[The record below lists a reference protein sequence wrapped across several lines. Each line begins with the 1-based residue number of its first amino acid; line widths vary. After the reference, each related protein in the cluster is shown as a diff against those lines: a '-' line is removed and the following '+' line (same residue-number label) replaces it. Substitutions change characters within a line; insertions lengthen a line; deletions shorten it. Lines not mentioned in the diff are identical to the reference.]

1 MIYENLSVN
10 ENGNLSVGGVD
21 TTYLAKKYGTP
32 LYVFDEDKLRDNCR
46 GFVNSFAR
54 YYGNNAHVHY
64 ASKAFSCVA
73 MCKIMAEENMGLD
86 VVSGGELVT
95 ALKAGFP
102 AGRIHFHGNNKS
114 EDEIRLALKSNIES
128 IVVDNFSEFNK
139 LDAIAGELG
148 KVQDILLRI
157 TPGIEAHT
165 HEFIQT
171 GKVDSKFGFTLPNGD
186 AIKAVKRALLC
197 NNLRLKG
204 LHCHIA
210 SQVCEVSPF
219 VFAAETMMKFIAE
232 IKNETGYEIE
242 ELNLGGGFGIKYLE
256 NDEFIPFDSY
266 IGDVHAAVERISKEL
281 NIKAPLISVEPGRAI
296 AATAGL
302 TLYTVGNVKEIEG
315 VRTYVSVDG
324 GMGDNPRFILYGSP
338 YTFMIANKA
347 GDVANKTVTVS
358 GRYCESGD
366 LLGKDIKLA
375 NPENGDIMAVLG
387 TGAYNY
393 AMAMNYNRVPRP
405 AVVFVSKGKD
415 RLVVRRETF
424 EDMVS
429 CDIIE

>member
-1 MIYENLSVN
+1 MIYENLNVN
-10 ENGNLSVGGVD
+10 EKGNLTVGGVD
-21 TTYLAKKYGTP
+21 TTYLAEKYGTP
-32 LYVFDEDKLRDNCR
+32 LYVFDEDKIRDNCR
-46 GFVNSFAR
+46 GFVNSFAK

-64 ASKAFSCVA
+64 ASKAFSCVS
-73 MCKIMAEENMGLD
+73 MCKVMAEENMGID
-86 VVSGGELVT
+86 VVSGGELIT

-102 AGRIHFHGNNKS
+102 ANRIHFHGNNKT
-114 EDEIRLALKSNIES
+114 EEEMRLALKSDIES
-128 IVVDNFSEFNK
+128 IVIDNFSEFDRLDK
-139 LDAIAGELG
+139 LAGEFN
-148 KVQDILLRI
+148 KIQDVLLRI

-186 AIKAVKRALLC
+186 ALKAVKKALEC
-197 NNLRLKG
+197 KNLHLKG

-210 SQVCEVSPF
+210 SQVCEVEPF
-219 VFAAETMMKFIAE
+219 VFAAETMLNFVSQ
-232 IKNETGYEIE
+232 IKTECNYEID
-242 ELNLGGGFGIKYLE
+242 ELNLGGGFGIKYLQ

-266 IGDVHAAVERISKEL
+266 IGKVHDRVVALSEEL

-315 VRTYVSVDG
+315 VRTYASVDG

-347 GDVANKTVTVS
+347 GETADKTVTIS

-375 NPENGDIMAVLG
+375 NPESGDILAVLG

-393 AMAMNYNRVPRP
+393 AMASNYNRVPRP
-405 AVVFVSKGKD
+405 AVVFVSNGED

-424 EDMVS
+424 EDMIL
-429 CDIIE
+429 CDII

>member
-10 ENGNLSVGGVD
+10 EKGNLTVGGVD
-21 TTYLAKKYGTP
+21 TTYLAEKYGTP
-32 LYVFDEDKLRDNCR
+32 LYVFDEDKIRDNCR
-46 GFVNSFAR
+46 GFVNSFAK

-64 ASKAFSCVA
+64 ASKAFSCVS
-73 MCKIMAEENMGLD
+73 MCKVMAEENMGLD

-102 AGRIHFHGNNKS
+102 SNRIHFHGNNKT
-114 EDEIRLALKSNIES
+114 DEEMRLALKSNIES
-128 IVVDNFSEFNK
+128 IVIDNFSEFDR
-139 LDAIAGELG
+139 LDNIAGEFN
-148 KVQDILLRI
+148 KVQDVLLRI

-186 AIKAVKRALLC
+186 ALKAVKKTLTC
-197 NNLRLKG
+197 KNLRLKG

-210 SQVCEVSPF
+210 SQVCEVEPF
-219 VFAAETMMKFIAE
+219 VFAAETMLKFVAQIKAE
-232 IKNETGYEIE
+232 CNYEID

-256 NDEFIPFDSY
+256 EDEFIPFDSY
-266 IGDVHAAVERISKEL
+266 IGKVHERVMALSEEY

-315 VRTYVSVDG
+315 VRTYASVDG

-347 GDVANKTVTVS
+347 GQTADKTVTIS

-375 NPENGDIMAVLG
+375 NPESGDTLAVLG

-393 AMAMNYNRVPRP
+393 AMASNYNRVPRP
-405 AVVFVSKGKD
+405 AVVFVSNGQD

-424 EDMVS
+424 EDMIL
-429 CDIIE
+429 CDII